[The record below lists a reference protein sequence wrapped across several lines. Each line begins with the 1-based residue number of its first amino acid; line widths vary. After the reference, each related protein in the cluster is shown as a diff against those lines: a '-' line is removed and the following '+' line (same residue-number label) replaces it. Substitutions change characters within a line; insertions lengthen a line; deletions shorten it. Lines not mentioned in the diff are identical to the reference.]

1 MSKNG
6 REVCVRMPKGPSDEA
21 CHQDLDRS
29 DRVRCSCYLR
39 SCSGHMVMGWLVGGY
54 WNSALAV

>member
-1 MSKNG
+1 MSKNR
-6 REVCVRMPKGPSDEA
+6 REVRAIMLKGPRDEV

-39 SCSGHMVMGWLVGGY
+39 SCSGHMVISWLVGGY